1 MSNTIEKPV
10 TESIE
15 IPIRT
20 LTRMGEVR
28 PSDARYVEPVRAKAH
43 IVNESQR

>member
-1 MSNTIEKPV
+1 MSNTVEKPV

-28 PSDARYVEPVRAKAH
+28 PSDARYVEPMAARSHVLNEGAH
-43 IVNESQR
+43 